1 MFAFNRSLPV
11 RVILLIVGL
20 EPLDQLWVDC
30 KGVLAVGEGVPH
42 LKARFDDFEM
52 TIDYLKN
59 LKRNDKKGLPHHI
72 ILGPAPH
79 LLVKLQQLGW
89 TESLG

>member
-1 MFAFNRSLPV
+1 MFVVNRSLPV

-20 EPLDQLWVDC
+20 EPLDQLGVDG

-52 TIDYLKN
+52 TIEDLKM
-59 LKRNDKKGLPHHI
+59 
-72 ILGPAPH
+72 
-79 LLVKLQQLGW
+79 
-89 TESLG
+89 

>member
-1 MFAFNRSLPV
+1 MKLSKNLSNKLYIFNVCPNRSLPV

-20 EPLDQLWVDC
+20 EPLDQLGVDG

-52 TIDYLKN
+52 TIDDLK
-59 LKRNDKKGLPHHI
+59 
-72 ILGPAPH
+72 
-79 LLVKLQQLGW
+79 
-89 TESLG
+89 T

>member
-20 EPLDQLWVDC
+20 EPLDQLGVDC

-42 LKARFDDFEM
+42 LKVRFDDFEM
-52 TIDYLKN
+52 TIEDLKM
-59 LKRNDKKGLPHHI
+59 
-72 ILGPAPH
+72 
-79 LLVKLQQLGW
+79 
-89 TESLG
+89 